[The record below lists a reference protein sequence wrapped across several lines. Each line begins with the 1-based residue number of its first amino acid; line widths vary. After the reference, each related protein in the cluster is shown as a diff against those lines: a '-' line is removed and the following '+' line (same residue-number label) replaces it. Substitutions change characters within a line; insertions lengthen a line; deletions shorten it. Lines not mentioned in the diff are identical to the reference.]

1 MKYREI
7 ENMEKW
13 QEVFIGKI
21 PKGIYQTQ
29 LINGEKQGLTIEL
42 SNDHTC
48 VVIKFGIVQAVRMLD
63 EGIVQSNIY
72 CDSEIKKYK
81 DDNFRNVIYEVQ
93 EGEFGKQINQI
104 SEGYGEYLNLRH
116 YVVITLN
123 YNIDIIT
130 EWEPTIEISKK

>member
-21 PKGIYQTQ
+21 PKGIYQMQ
-29 LINGEKQGLTIEL
+29 LINGEKQGLIIEL
-42 SNDHTC
+42 SSNHTY

-63 EGIVQSNIY
+63 EGIVQNNIY

-93 EGEFGKQINQI
+93 EGEFGKQITQI

-116 YVVITLN
+116 YVVITQN

>member
-1 MKYREI
+1 
-7 ENMEKW
+7 MEKW

-21 PKGIYQTQ
+21 PKGIYQMQ
-29 LINGEKQGLTIEL
+29 LINGEKQGLIIEL
-42 SNDHTC
+42 SNDHTY

-63 EGIVQSNIY
+63 EGIVQNNIY

-81 DDNFRNVIYEVQ
+81 DDNFRTVIYEVQ
-93 EGEFGKQINQI
+93 EGEFGKQITQI

-116 YVVITLN
+116 YVVITQN